1 MFDIEKFEYIE
12 EKHMGFYEGVYVPSC
27 TEILGVIYPI
37 SKDISESVLENASQ
51 RGTEL
56 HDYIDTINKHFIE
69 YNDYDFS
76 LEASKKYALAVGIK
90 ELIGYVSLLKAWKLQ
105 PLISEQR
112 VFLLDENGELI
123 TYGHFDLIVRA
134 REDNA
139 LFEKDKAYLFDIKR
153 TSTFNKPRTHLQ
165 THIYRV
171 ASKNTIPYQLSD
183 QTFGLWLKDDEA
195 KIVPLNT
202 DTEEN
207 IIATTKQAKELY
219 ELCQKKKD

>member
-1 MFDIEKFEYIE
+1 MFDINKFEYIDQ
-12 EKHMGFYEGVYVPSC
+12 KHMGFYEGVYVPSC
-27 TEILGVIYPI
+27 TELLGLIYPI

-56 HDYIDTINKHFIE
+56 HDYIDTINKYFIE
-69 YNDYDFS
+69 HNDYDLS

-139 LFEKDKAYLFDIKR
+139 LFEKDKAYLCDIKR
-153 TSTFNKPRTHLQ
+153 TATFNKPKTHLQ

-183 QTFGLWLKDDEA
+183 QTFGMWLKDVEA

>member
-1 MFDIEKFEYIE
+1 MFDINKFEYIDQ
-12 EKHMGFYEGVYVPSC
+12 KHMGFYEGVYVPSC
-27 TEILGVIYPI
+27 TELLGLIYPI

-56 HDYIDTINKHFIE
+56 HDYIDTINKYFIE
-69 YNDYDFS
+69 HNDYDLS

-105 PLISEQR
+105 PIMSEQR
-112 VFLLDENGELI
+112 VFLLDENGDLI
-123 TYGHFDLIVRA
+123 TYGHFDLILRA

-139 LFEKDKAYLFDIKR
+139 LFEKDKAYLCDIKR
-153 TSTFNKPRTHLQ
+153 TSTFNKPKTHLQ

-171 ASKNTIPYQLSD
+171 ASKYTIRYQLSD

-219 ELCQKKKD
+219 EL